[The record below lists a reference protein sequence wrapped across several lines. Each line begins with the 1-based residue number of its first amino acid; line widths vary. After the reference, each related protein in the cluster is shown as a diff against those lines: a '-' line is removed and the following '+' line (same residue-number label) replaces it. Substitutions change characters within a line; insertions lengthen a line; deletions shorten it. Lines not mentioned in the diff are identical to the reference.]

1 MKYPHIV
8 CINGNWIPAG
18 TEIPDVK
25 DKDFSKVSKVVEVEK
40 EPLPFEPKT
49 YTKTEINRMSTDA
62 LRKLAKEEGIPKAK
76 DMSGSALKSALIEK
90 FGL

>member
-25 DKDFSKVSKVVEVEK
+25 DKDFSKVSKVVEYIIHMLLQKKV
-40 EPLPFEPKT
+40 
-49 YTKTEINRMSTDA
+49 YIC
-62 LRKLAKEEGIPKAK
+62 
-76 DMSGSALKSALIEK
+76 
-90 FGL
+90 